1 MVVLMSPGTLL
12 SVSDEGPRAEGGWKL
27 VTINES
33 TAWVMVVLMG
43 PGTLLSVPEKGPGAE
58 GLGGGG
64 RRTGRGLHRAHNV
77 ALEANGHALRERVA
91 QLLAKA
97 QHDKQLAQAVT
108 EQVNAAETQVR
119 NRERKLEL
127 ISENFAQERR
137 MLQQQLVR
145 SKSVAAH
152 LQGVL
157 AEKEKVLKDLSGC
170 SREIDERESAR
181 LRAKN
186 RGNVSSATR
195 AREDRA
201 RAAMLRVVL
210 NGRSAER
217 ARLQHLVDHLD
228 RRMADKQQELHAT
241 SVRRTT
247 L

>member
-1 MVVLMSPGTLL
+1 ASPPPPAAASPPPPPPASAGETLER
-12 SVSDEGPRAEGGWKL
+12 V
-27 VTINES
+27 NEQ
-33 TAWVMVVLMG
+33 
-43 PGTLLSVPEKGPGAE
+43 
-58 GLGGGG
+58 
-64 RRTGRGLHRAHNV
+64 LHRTTQRLV
-77 ALEANGHALRERVA
+77 DLRSQNM
-91 QLLAKA
+91 QLRHDLMLAK
-97 QHDKQLAQAVT
+97 KAQAVT